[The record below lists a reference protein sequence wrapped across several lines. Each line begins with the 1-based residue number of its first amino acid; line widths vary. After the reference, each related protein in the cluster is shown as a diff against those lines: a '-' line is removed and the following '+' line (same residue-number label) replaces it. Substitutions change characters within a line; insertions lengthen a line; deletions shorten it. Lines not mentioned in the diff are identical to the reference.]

1 MEDRGE
7 NMTGKKITKQDALAV
22 GVGVLIDGVLEFLK
36 RLGNI
41 QRNYDTETLRDAQ
54 EREDEPR
61 SQR

>member
-1 MEDRGE
+1 
-7 NMTGKKITKQDALAV
+7 MTGKKITKQDALAV